1 MSNAIVCDASV
12 LVHMVLDE
20 PSSAAAHALTRSHRL
35 YAPSLLRYELAQ
47 VTVRRCARD
56 PANSGPILEAF
67 SLSLRLPVRLVT
79 PSWTHVVELAQAHG
93 LSAYDASYL
102 ELARSL
108 RIPLATFDKR
118 LGQAA
123 DKLGLRAVA
132 GATS

>member
-1 MSNAIVCDASV
+1 MTSAIVCDASV
-12 LVHMVLDE
+12 LVLMVFDE
-20 PSSAAAHALTRSHRL
+20 PSSAAAHALTKSRRL

-47 VTVRRCARD
+47 VTARRCTRE
-56 PANSGPILEAF
+56 PASAGLILEAF
-67 SLSLRLPVRLVT
+67 TLSLRLPVRLVT
-79 PSWTHVVELAQAHG
+79 PSWTQVVELARAYR

-123 DKLGLRAVA
+123 DELGLRATA
-132 GATS
+132 SGT